1 MSTLTITRGLPGSGK
16 TTYAKRWITEA
27 PGRNR
32 VNRDDLRRMLA
43 PWGTYAYDQA
53 TENVITSAQ
62 ESTVRKLL
70 EAGRDVIVDDMNL
83 RQQYARRWLAIA
95 ESVGADFDVVDLTNV
110 PVAECIQR
118 DADRPVEERVGKGV
132 ILKQARF
139 VAGKPYPLPMPA
151 NPPKPEGGVD
161 LGRAYV
167 PVPGRP
173 SAIIVDLDGTF
184 ALMNGRGPHEYHR
197 VGEDLP
203 NRPIVDL
210 VDWVVTGFSRWTRQ
224 DLEVIFMSGRV
235 ESCRPQTEKWLSSLG
250 YNPEVYPLYMRP
262 ELPDGVQQPKDS
274 VVKLAL
280 FDEHIRDYYDVQFVL
295 DDRDQVVE
303 MWRSLGITCLQV
315 APGPF

>member
-16 TTYAKRWITEA
+16 TTYAKRWLTEG

-53 TENVITSAQ
+53 TENIVTSAQ

-83 RQQYARRWLAIA
+83 RQQYARRWLTIA
-95 ESVGADFDVVDLTNV
+95 TSVGADFAVVDLTNV
-110 PVAECIQR
+110 PTEECITR
-118 DADRPVEERVGKGV
+118 DMLRPPEERVGRGV
-132 ILKQARF
+132 ILHQARF
-139 VAGKPYPLPMPA
+139 VKGKGYPLPMPV
-151 NPPKPEGGVD
+151 NPPKPENGLD

-167 PVPGRP
+167 PPTGKP
-173 SAIIVDLDGTF
+173 SAIIVDIDGTF

-203 NRPIVDL
+203 NKPIVDL
-210 VDWVVTGFSRWTRQ
+210 VDWLTIGFSRWTRL
-224 DLEVIFMSGRV
+224 DLHVIFMSGRN
-235 ESCRPQTEKWLSSLG
+235 EKCRPETEDWLAGVG
-250 YNPEVYPLYMRP
+250 YDPKTYPLFMRP
-262 ELPDGVQQPKDS
+262 DLPDGVQQPKDS

-280 FDEHIRDYYDVQFVL
+280 FDEHVRDHYDVQLVL

-303 MWRSLGITCLQV
+303 MWRSLGLTCLQV
-315 APGPF
+315 ADGAF